1 MKKIYVIICGVIIAL
16 VWGSLTYGELLVNKD
31 REMIESADGT
41 DFNQIKDG
49 RNLFMCE
56 KKVTYKDVTYETTY
70 KDYVYDKE
78 KDITTFKTTT
88 TFKWKRASSNELEDL
103 LAVHTNEF
111 NPIKYSV
118 NLTYAK
124 SDVLGTFN
132 NNYEGVKA
140 KPKYESNTLYLKFS
154 GKKGLNIPLI
164 SNPSTIKEGTLDIEW
179 QAEGEKTLMVVSHS
193 YYVGTL
199 FFDAETHILNN
210 DEF

>member
-1 MKKIYVIICGVIIAL
+1 
-16 VWGSLTYGELLVNKD
+16 
-31 REMIESADGT
+31 
-41 DFNQIKDG
+41 
-49 RNLFMCE
+49 
-56 KKVTYKDVTYETTY
+56 
-70 KDYVYDKE
+70 
-78 KDITTFKTTT
+78 
-88 TFKWKRASSNELEDL
+88 
-103 LAVHTNEF
+103 
-111 NPIKYSV
+111 
-118 NLTYAK
+118 
-124 SDVLGTFN
+124 LGTFN
-132 NNYEGVKA
+132 NNYEVVKA

>member
-78 KDITTFKTTT
+78 KDITAYRMVSDYVKSNN
-88 TFKWKRASSNELEDL
+88 KRNFIFV
-103 LAVHTNEF
+103 VHRLDQDT
-111 NPIKYSV
+111 
-118 NLTYAK
+118 
-124 SDVLGTFN
+124 
-132 NNYEGVKA
+132 
-140 KPKYESNTLYLKFS
+140 S
-154 GKKGLNIPLI
+154 GI
-164 SNPSTIKEGTLDIEW
+164 
-179 QAEGEKTLMVVSHS
+179 LM
-193 YYVGTL
+193 
-199 FFDAETHILNN
+199 FCKN
-210 DEF
+210 